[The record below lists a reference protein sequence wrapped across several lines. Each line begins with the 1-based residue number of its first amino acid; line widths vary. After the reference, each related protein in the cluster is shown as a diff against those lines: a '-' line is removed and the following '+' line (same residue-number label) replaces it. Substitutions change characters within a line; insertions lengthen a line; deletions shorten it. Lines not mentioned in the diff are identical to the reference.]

1 MLILRLILLYMEF
14 LFNKVFLEHNP
25 DCPGEG
31 AYRIKEFK
39 DLPDTNSDGEKWLEL
54 VHSKEYIDLIRTACL
69 ENRHLVEVRLSE
81 KSYRAACV
89 AVGLS
94 VLASQK
100 NAFAIVRPP
109 GHHASRDKTHGLCLF
124 NNMAIAAQKLVNE
137 GKRVFIL
144 DIDGHHGDGTQNIF
158 YDTDKVLYASIHQ
171 DNAFPYTGSVLE
183 TGEGPG
189 LGYNLNMVLYPG
201 NGDREFLE
209 KLHKILAV
217 AIDFKPDVIGVSVG
231 FDGFVDDDILELNY
245 SDRLFYEA
253 AFQLKKAFR
262 STRVFAVLEGGYHG
276 EIRRLAESFTEGIVN
291 GSKPPPRLLND
302 DISFG

>member
-1 MLILRLILLYMEF
+1 MEF

-31 AYRIKEFK
+31 AYRINEFS
-39 DLPDTNSDGEKWLEL
+39 DMPDTIINGERWLEL
-54 VHSKEYIDLIRTACL
+54 VHSKEYIDMIKLACL
-69 ENRHLVEVRLSE
+69 EGKHLAEVRLSE
-81 KSYRAACV
+81 VSYRAACV

-100 NAFAIVRPP
+100 GAFAIVRPP

-124 NNMAIAAQKLVNE
+124 NNIAIASQKLVNE
-137 GKRVFIL
+137 GKKVFVL

-158 YDTDKVLYASIHQ
+158 YDSDKVLYASIHQ

-183 TGEGPG
+183 TGVGAG

-201 NGDREFLE
+201 NGDSVFLE
-209 KLHKILAV
+209 KLNKLISA

-231 FDGFVDDDILELNY
+231 FDGFIHDDILDLNY

-262 STRVFAVLEGGYHG
+262 NTPVFAVLEGGYHH
-276 EIRRLAESFTEGIVN
+276 EIRRLAGSFVEGIVN
-291 GSKPPPRLLND
+291 GAKPPPKLFND

>member
-1 MLILRLILLYMEF
+1 MLFLRLELVNMEF

-31 AYRIKEFK
+31 AYRINEFK
-39 DLPDTNSDGEKWLEL
+39 DLPDTTLDGEQWLEL
-54 VHSKEYIDLIRTACL
+54 VHSKEYIDMIRKACL
-69 ENRHLVEVRLSE
+69 ENKYLVEVKLSKE
-81 KSYRAACV
+81 SYRAACL

-94 VLASQK
+94 VLASET

-124 NNMAIAAQKLVNE
+124 NNMAIAAQKMVNE

-158 YDTDKVLYASIHQ
+158 YHTDRVLYASIHQ

-183 TGEGPG
+183 TGEGAG
-189 LGYNLNMVLYPG
+189 LGYTLNMVLYPG

-209 KLHKILAV
+209 KLNKVIAV
-217 AIDFKPDVIGVSVG
+217 AIDYKPDVIGVSVG
-231 FDGFVDDDILELNY
+231 FDGFVRDDILELKY

-262 STRVFAVLEGGYHG
+262 STPVFAVLEGGYHG

-291 GSKPPPRLLND
+291 GSKPPPMLLND